1 VSRYRRAAL
10 IGTVVALAGLAAAA
24 VPAVA
29 TLEDSLGLRW
39 LFAARG
45 TRPSPAGVT
54 IVSIDET
61 VSARLGLPTLPR
73 DWPRGTHAKLIDR
86 LVQHDAS
93 AIIFDLQFFRPSS
106 RAEDDELM
114 GAAVSRSSRTV
125 LVQRIE
131 TPRVGREQVWEMQN
145 PSAPLTAGAAVLA
158 PAVLPA
164 TDVTSWYWL
173 SIKPPAVP
181 PLKTLPVAALDLH
194 AARSNDP
201 AVVRAAARATELGSL
216 AYLNFYGPP
225 GTICTVPYDVV
236 LNDEEHRCAIRG
248 AVVFVGVGKGRIIRA
263 DQPDTYVTPFS
274 PGSEGAFS
282 GVEIHATA
290 VANLLDGSAA
300 YRMPAGSFATLLLL
314 GLMVGGVAYL
324 VRTRW
329 RRTRSA
335 RVMAAASILCIGVAY
350 ALVVFVAFR
359 AAHVLLPSVV
369 PLALQIPVALVI
381 GLVVRPH
388 VVRQQAEAVCLAA
401 DAAGSTALG
410 QQMGHED
417 YASLMRRYHEA
428 LLVPIRQHGGEPL
441 PPQGDGFVAVW
452 TIQGASTNPSARR
465 AATAAALALM
475 DAADEFN
482 HGQPAD
488 RQLST
493 RVGLSVGAVTL
504 VGDADRGVVEA
515 FGDAINV
522 AARLRDLNV
531 RLGTSVLATDDVTKG
546 VADAA
551 TSSVP
556 AGWALKGLTQQPR
569 VVALRAATPEIPGTG
584 SPQVRHGT

>member
-1 VSRYRRAAL
+1 MSRHRRAAL
-10 IGTVVALAGLAAAA
+10 VGTVVALAGLGAAAI
-24 VPAVA
+24 PAAA
-29 TLEDSLGLRW
+29 TLEDSVGLRW
-39 LFAARG
+39 LFTAQG

-73 DWPRGTHAKLIDR
+73 DWPRETHGRLIDR

-93 AIIFDLQFFRPSS
+93 VIVFDLQFFRSS
-106 RAEDDELM
+106 PRAEDDEVM
-114 GAAVSRSSRTV
+114 GAAAERSSRTV
-125 LVQRIE
+125 LVQRIDM
-131 TPRVGREQVWEMQN
+131 PRVVDKQVWETQD
-145 PSAPLTAGAAVLA
+145 PSAPLAAGAAALA
-158 PAVLPA
+158 PAVLPK

-173 SIKPPAVP
+173 SIKPPTLPA
-181 PLKTLPVAALDLH
+181 LKTLPVVALGLH
-194 AARSNDP
+194 AARSGDP
-201 AVVRAAARATELGSL
+201 AVARAASRVSELGPS

-236 LNDEEHRCAIRG
+236 LNDEEHRCAIKG

-263 DQPDTYVTPFS
+263 DQPDTYVTPFAT
-274 PGSEGAFS
+274 GSEGAFS
-282 GVEIHATA
+282 GIEIHATA
-290 VANLLDGSAA
+290 VANLLDGTDA
-300 YRMPAGSFATLLLL
+300 YRTPVDSLALLLL
-314 GLMVGGVAYL
+314 GLLAGSIAYL
-324 VRTRW
+324 VRTR
-329 RRTRSA
+329 RPGSRTA
-335 RVMAAASILCIGVAY
+335 RAVAAASVCGVGVAY

-359 AAHVLLPSVV
+359 GAHVLLPSVV
-369 PLALQIPVALVI
+369 PLVFQIPVALVL

-388 VVRQQAEAVCLAA
+388 VVRQQVEAVCLAT

-410 QQMGHED
+410 QQMGHDE

-452 TIQGASTNPSARR
+452 TIRGASAKPSARR
-465 AATAAALALM
+465 AAAAAALALI

-482 HGQPAD
+482 HGQRPD

-493 RVGLSVGAVTL
+493 RVGLSIGAVTL

-531 RLGTSVLATDDVTKG
+531 LLGTSVLATDAVTEG
-546 VADAA
+546 VADVV
-551 TSSVP
+551 TMNVP
-556 AGWALKGLTQQPR
+556 SGWALKGVTHQPR
-569 VVALRAATPEIPGTG
+569 VVALHAATPDSRGAG
-584 SPQVRHGT
+584 SQEVRHGT